1 MLAKSG
7 KLPTRGEWS
16 YEVKWDGFR
25 AIVSTEGSLRVR
37 SRRGWDMTEHV
48 RFLEQLPVQ
57 AVLDGELEREGA
69 FRTRARANRRWPA
82 GRTAEA
88 DPQ

>member
-7 KLPTRGEWS
+7 KLPTRGQWS

-25 AIVSTEGSLRVR
+25 AIVSTEGPLRVR

-48 RFLEQLPVQ
+48 RFLEQLPVRAPAHGQ
-57 AVLDGELEREGA
+57 
-69 FRTRARANRRWPA
+69 ARAFDKP
-82 GRTAEA
+82 
-88 DPQ
+88 PH